1 MQRSIEVSNRE
12 PSQDVNDENFSYE
25 SYLTEARWSSYY
37 IQLTEVMRENPKSV
51 LIVGVGD
58 GLVPYYIS
66 RQGIMVRTM
75 DIDERL
81 SPDHLGSVVSPDIA
95 SNVEPADI
103 VMCCQVLEH
112 MPFDQFERAL
122 ENLSALCKKKI
133 IISLPDVRR
142 LARIRIDLPVL
153 GSFKIAIPL
162 PYKPKE
168 HKFNGEHYWEIGAK
182 GYPN

>member
-1 MQRSIEVSNRE
+1 
-12 PSQDVNDENFSYE
+12 
-25 SYLTEARWSSYY
+25 
-37 IQLTEVMRENPKSV
+37 
-51 LIVGVGD
+51 
-58 GLVPYYIS
+58 
-66 RQGIMVRTM
+66 
-75 DIDERL
+75 
-81 SPDHLGSVVSPDIA
+81 
-95 SNVEPADI
+95 
-103 VMCCQVLEH
+103 

-182 GYPN
+182 GYPIGEIAEKIKMRFGRIRVFRNFLFPYHTFFVGERSVHE